1 MSRLSRMTKI
11 ALFLLLVAA
20 VMLAATP
27 MLARA
32 QDGGEGAPAA
42 AMSEAEFIALA
53 GAEKPGDQS
62 GGEQGQPMKEAKGE
76 KVKEEKGED
85 SDAAE
90 EPDEDAGSDDDETDD
105 QDEDAD
111 DEEQPGDDAEDSPK
125 PAKGTKKSAADT
137 DDEPAEESDEDPEFD
152 AEFQAALEAEG
163 ANPSLKDIP
172 EAARPIVAKKL
183 RDLEA
188 GFTRATQ
195 RLAAERTAAVQFRAE
210 ERFRKEK
217 PANFIVAMLLEH
229 PELSEQVNEIVN
241 ELDGNKTAVAGHAAL
256 VEKARQDAAKA
267 ETADGDKQKAHEQKI
282 ERFITLGRA
291 AARTAGVPFAAGVEE
306 GIAAHL
312 SIYGDIS
319 ESEIR
324 GIAKAKAKV
333 FKDATRSHRRDASRD
348 YVQGKAGDRRKAPLK
363 IRPGSGS
370 APAPVGRKVAANDE
384 EFINEFSSRAG

>member
-1 MSRLSRMTKI
+1 MKHLSRTTKI

-20 VMLAATP
+20 VMLAMTP

-32 QDGGEGAPAA
+32 QDGGAPTV
-42 AMSEAEFIALA
+42 MSEAEFIALA
-53 GAEKPGDQS
+53 GAEKPGDAT
-62 GGEQGQPMKEAKGE
+62 GGEQGQPMKDATGEPAK
-76 KVKEEKGED
+76 KEEEDD
-85 SDAAE
+85 SDSEE
-90 EPDEDAGSDDDETDD
+90 EPASDGEGSDDDEDAGDDTDD
-105 QDEDAD
+105 D
-111 DEEQPGDDAEDSPK
+111 DEEQPGDDTEDSKAPPK
-125 PAKGTKKSAADT
+125 GKTKKSAT
-137 DDEPAEESDEDPEFD
+137 NEDDEPSEESEEDAEFD

-195 RLAAERTAAVQFRAE
+195 RLAAERTAAVTFRAE

-256 VEKARQDAAKA
+256 VENARRDAAKA
-267 ETADGDKQKAHEQKI
+267 ETADGDKRIQHEQKI
-282 ERFITLGRA
+282 ERFIQLGRA
-291 AARTAGVPFAAGVEE
+291 ASRAAGVPFAAGVEE

-319 ESEIR
+319 EAEIR
-324 GIAKAKAKV
+324 GIARAKAKV
-333 FKDATRSHRRDASRD
+333 FKDATRGRRREESRE
-348 YVQGKAGDRRKAPLK
+348 YTKAKVGDRQRAPLK

-370 APAPVGRKVAANDE
+370 APAPGARKVAKNDQD
-384 EFINEFSSRAG
+384 FIEEFSSRAG